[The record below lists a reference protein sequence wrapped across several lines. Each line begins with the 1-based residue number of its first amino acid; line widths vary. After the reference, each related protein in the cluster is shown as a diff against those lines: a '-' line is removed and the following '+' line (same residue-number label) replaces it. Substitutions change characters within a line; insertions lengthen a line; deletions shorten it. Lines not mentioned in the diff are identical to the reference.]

1 MRQIDQMGT
10 FPDEYYVQQ
19 ILEGKIQVYSV
30 LIDRYKHMVFT
41 LAKRMLKN
49 TEDAEEVAQ
58 DAFLKAYKGLSTFK
72 GEAKFS
78 TWLYRIA
85 YHRSLDYIKRNQR
98 QIDTADLPIED
109 AGSLT
114 VLEEGFD
121 TLEQKERARQIKEAI
136 EALSGDDGLLLT
148 LHYYQELSI
157 KEIAQ
162 IVNKSEGAVKVN
174 LHRSRK
180 RLAKILEKKLNILN
194 TVRYAN

>member
-1 MRQIDQMGT
+1 MRQTDQMGT

-19 ILEGKIQVYSV
+19 VLEGKIQVYSV

-58 DAFLKAYKGLSTFK
+58 DAFLKAYKGLSNFK

-85 YHRSLDYIKRNQR
+85 YHRSLDYLKSNQR
-98 QIDTADLPIED
+98 QIDTTDLPHED
-109 AGSLT
+109 VGSFT

-121 TLEQKERARQIKEAI
+121 ALERKERAQQIKEAI
-136 EALSGDDGLLLT
+136 ETLSGDDSLLLI

-162 IVNKSEGAVKVN
+162 VVDKTEGAVKVN

-180 RLAKILEKKLNILN
+180 RLARILEKKLNPVN
-194 TVRYAN
+194 TM